1 MISHPK
7 KVVVKPS
14 PEDLEN
20 SIDFLQNMGFPRNQ
34 CESALHYA
42 EYKINVAA
50 DLLCTGQIP
59 DEIENK
65 AFNEKFEFIYQLLE
79 ERNITPDVITQV
91 VTRFNN
97 EDKKAI
103 RNLIELG
110 VHEDKA
116 ILTYIVY
123 DKNEAAATNV
133 LITML
138 E

>member
-1 MISHPK
+1 M
-7 KVVVKPS
+7 
-14 PEDLEN
+14 
-20 SIDFLQNMGFPRNQ
+20 
-34 CESALHYA
+34 
-42 EYKINVAA
+42 
-50 DLLCTGQIP
+50 
-59 DEIENK
+59 
-65 AFNEKFEFIYQLLE
+65 LE

-123 DKNEAAATNV
+123 DKNETAATNV